1 MYEQHETGDPQLGKE
16 KEDKMDKRTKEL
28 VVVGV
33 VVIIAMIA
41 VIIGVVG
48 SKVTNIVGSGKDE
61 PSKTDMTL
69 DELYA
74 GIDVSEATP
83 VKGTVTLDLPDLY
96 AELPDR

>member
-41 VIIGVVG
+41 GILTPYYGV
-48 SKVTNIVGSGKDE
+48 SIKCIT
-61 PSKTDMTL
+61 
-69 DELYA
+69 
-74 GIDVSEATP
+74 
-83 VKGTVTLDLPDLY
+83 
-96 AELPDR
+96 